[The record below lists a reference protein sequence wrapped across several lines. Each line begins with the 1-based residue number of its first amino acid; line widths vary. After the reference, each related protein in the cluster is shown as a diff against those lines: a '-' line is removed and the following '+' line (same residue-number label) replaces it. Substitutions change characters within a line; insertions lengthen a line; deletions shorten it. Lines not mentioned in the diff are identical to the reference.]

1 MNEAQADLVVDARGV
16 SRQVGAFGN
25 HVDSC
30 KQRDGLIRHQVHDM
44 ALTLGAAE
52 FQGQETADGLSG
64 GNHLRTRQA
73 RGGDDGLQID
83 AIQQGH
89 KQE

>member
-1 MNEAQADLVVDARGV
+1 
-16 SRQVGAFGN
+16 
-25 HVDSC
+25 
-30 KQRDGLIRHQVHDM
+30 M

-64 GNHLRTRQA
+64 GNHVRTRQA
-73 RGGDDGLQID
+73 RGGDDGLRID